1 MIRLFFILCLSF
13 SLAFADS
20 GDTTFVQVHDNVDMT
35 SHGHYKEWGEFPNDA
50 NYRKVLMHFDMGCAS
65 TGCSGWDY
73 DVHILLRNRTS
84 KYDSNLVFSPSF
96 SLDGSSPDSISF
108 SYTPTYVNAWDS
120 ISGGTAIAN
129 DTLVLVWYQDEN
141 VPFLATD
148 TQYVYAAN
156 YYNITFDSAGAVIDS
171 VWVAADTTLYLSN
184 TDTYNVFEIIEDF
197 ELGRAITPYGTYM
210 NPANNSY
217 GTNGYDENWK
227 HRFTYDVTDF
237 QHLLKD
243 SVEIDAFYSG
253 WSSGFSVT
261 LNFEFIEGT
270 PPRTPLS
277 LTNVY
282 KNGAAGYGYTN
293 SADFE
298 NNQMPEVKVATSEYA
313 HSFKLQF
320 VPTGHGAAG
329 EFTSGVSYTAKVNGS
344 IVGGENIWKDDCGF
358 NAIWPQGGTWIFDRA
373 NWCPG
378 EAVPIFNH
386 EITPYIIAGDSA
398 LMDINFSSYN
408 PTNSATYSCAV
419 HFFQYK
425 EPNFVLDA
433 EVIDIISPS
442 LKDQYSR
449 INPICSNPVIKIRN
463 SGTEELTELT
473 IQYGVKG
480 GTMQSQQWT
489 GYLKFMQEEEVTLG
503 EMINDG
509 TENIF
514 EVSISSPNGNT
525 DMHNDND
532 FMASA
537 FEDVPVYKNQFL
549 VRLKTN
555 NYGSE
560 NSWKIENSQGEIVYS
575 KDNFVSNTLNADTV
589 ILGNGCFKFTLED
602 TGGDGLDFWYWD
614 ALYNEGEIDQ
624 PDGSGFIN
632 FMYYDTISVF
642 KTFHKD
648 FGSRI
653 VHSFR
658 VENATPID
666 KHSMN
671 SFEVYPTLTHD
682 YVNVKSPASTYEKNI
697 QLLDV
702 KGRLLLEKKWLGET
716 EEMQI
721 DLTPFSN
728 GIYFIKLKVADS
740 LQTEKII
747 FNKY

>member
-1 MIRLFFILCLSF
+1 MIRLFLILCLSV
-13 SLAFADS
+13 SIAFADN
-20 GDTTFVQVHDNVDMT
+20 GDTTTVQVHNNVDMT
-35 SHGHYKEWGEFPNDA
+35 WYGHYKKWGEFPTDGSF
-50 NYRKVLMHFDMGCAS
+50 RKVLMHFDMGCAS
-65 TGCSGWDY
+65 SGCSGWDY
-73 DVHILLRNRTS
+73 DVHILLRNRTN
-84 KYDSNLVFSPSF
+84 KLDSNLVLAPSY
-96 SLDGSSPDSISF
+96 SLDGSSPDTIQF
-108 SYTPTYVNAWDS
+108 SYSPTYVSAWDS
-120 ISGGTAIAN
+120 ISGDTAIAN
-129 DTLVLVWYQDEN
+129 DTLVLVWYQDAN
-141 VPFLATD
+141 DPFLATD
-148 TQYVYAAN
+148 TQYLYAAN
-156 YYNITFDSAGAVIDS
+156 YYNMTYDSAGTVIDS

-184 TDTYNVFEIIEDF
+184 TDTYNVYEIIEDF

-210 NPANNSY
+210 NPANGSY

-243 SVEIDAFYSG
+243 SVEIDAFYAG

-270 PPRTPLS
+270 PPRMPISLS
-277 LTNVY
+277 NVY
-282 KNGAAGYGYTN
+282 KNGAASYGYSN
-293 SADFE
+293 SANFE
-298 NNQMPEVKVATSEYA
+298 SAQMPEVKVATSEYA
-313 HSFKLQF
+313 SSFKLQF
-320 VPTGHGAAG
+320 VPTGHGQSG

-344 IVGGENIWKDDCGF
+344 VVGGENIWKDDCGF

-386 EITPYIIAGDSA
+386 EITPYITAGDSA
-398 LMDINFSSYN
+398 LFDINFSNYN
-408 PTNSATYSCAV
+408 PSNAANYSCAV

-425 EPNFVLDA
+425 EPNFELDA

-449 INPICSNPVIKIRN
+449 LNPVCSNPVIKIRN
-463 SGTEELTELT
+463 SGTQELTALT
-473 IQYGVKG
+473 IQYGIKG
-480 GTMQSQQWT
+480 GSMQTQQWT
-489 GYLKFMQEEEVTLG
+489 GNLKFMQEEEVSLG
-503 EMINDG
+503 QIINDG

-514 EVSISSPNGNT
+514 EVSVSAPNGNT
-525 DMHNDND
+525 DMHSDND

-555 NYGSE
+555 NYGAQ
-560 NSWKIENSQGEIVYS
+560 NSWKIENSLGEIVYS
-575 KDNFVSNTLNADTV
+575 KDNFASNTLNADTV

-602 TGGDGLDFWYWD
+602 SGGDGLDFWYWD
-614 ALYNEGEIDQ
+614 NVGQ

-658 VENATPID
+658 VENAT
-666 KHSMN
+666 SMDDQ
-671 SFEVYPTLTHD
+671 SMEKFEVYPTQTNGLVHI
-682 YVNVKSPASTYEKNI
+682 KSTATNEEKNL
-697 QLLDV
+697 QLFDV
-702 KGRLLLEKKWLGET
+702 KGQLLLQKQWFEAET
-716 EEMQI
+716 DI
-721 DLTPFSN
+721 DLSGFSD
-728 GIYFIKLKVADS
+728 GIYFVKLKTVNS
-740 LQTEKII
+740 LQTKKII
-747 FNKY
+747 FNNY